1 MSLIHFF
8 QLLIENQVFMYVP
21 FINYC
26 QFLFQDVVNKYK
38 MVNKKMNEAVVL
50 YYTINIL
57 RILEACHKCGIIHGD
72 VKPDNFL
79 VIEKYVS
86 FI

>member
-57 RILEACHKCGIIHGD
+57 RILETCHKCGIIHGD